1 MGARHTK
8 RPSGQDATAT
18 DAVVPGAAAVRPR
31 AGRLSS
37 RSRLSDTGDKSGAC
51 SRRAA
56 RTSGGSAGTASLAR
70 VPPAGQRTGRAWSR
84 RRPGFPCKGAPV
96 IDVLRAGP
104 GRSPGIVDF
113 RPFVR
118 PRLHDLPTMGNT
130 PGVRESYTNRSHRH
144 VGNRPVQPSRAE
156 GTMDDAR
163 LFLCTRCRRQVLI
176 CPRWDR
182 AQQHGG
188 GGGVSGTCPCSA
200 PRPSRGFPRWR
211 RVQVTSTT
219 ARPEGAQGLAV
230 DQVTEAVAAL
240 DTSKNTALNQCV
252 SGVCRVGAIRDVF
265 LEPVHGVPPM
275 ERTSSWHTELVV
287 PRLLETSQSLGARR

>member
-18 DAVVPGAAAVRPR
+18 DAVVPGAVAVRPR

-96 IDVLRAGP
+96 IDVLGVGP
-104 GRSPGIVDF
+104 RRSPGIVDF

-144 VGNRPVQPSRAE
+144 VAIVQSSPPAPRE
-156 GTMDDAR
+156 RWTMPDC
-163 LFLCTRCRRQVLI
+163 F
-176 CPRWDR
+176 
-182 AQQHGG
+182 
-188 GGGVSGTCPCSA
+188 SA
-200 PRPSRGFPRWR
+200 PGADAKCSSARAGIGPS
-211 RVQVTSTT
+211 STV
-219 ARPEGAQGLAV
+219 A
-230 DQVTEAVAAL
+230 AVAFPELAH
-240 DTSKNTALNQCV
+240 A
-252 SGVCRVGAIRDVF
+252 
-265 LEPVHGVPPM
+265 PP
-275 ERTSSWHTELVV
+275 L
-287 PRLLETSQSLGARR
+287 ARRADSLVGGECKSPAPPRVPKALRVLPSIK